1 VECDELQQRL
11 RRRERELE
19 AVRRI
24 SAALYSRSDPGDV
37 DELERQV
44 LQVAT
49 ETVESSDGTIY
60 LHDPERRKL
69 IFKYVI
75 GGASDK
81 LTGMEIEEDRG
92 VVGSV
97 FQRKAGRIDLDAA
110 AAADRDRAIDDKT
123 GYVTRNI
130 VTVPLL
136 TMGGQC
142 IGVMQVLNKREGAFD
157 EDDLEVLTLLARQA
171 ASAIESARLYRDQK
185 LAEVVHRI
193 GDISHDVK
201 NMVTPIQT
209 GTQTLEMM
217 IDAMFEDLDRS
228 LANGKVPPETA
239 AEIEAACATVREFYQ
254 EAMQMNYDGVTA
266 TQERV
271 KEIADSVKG
280 IISAPHFED
289 ADVREIIE
297 SVVRPLRLVAEPRGV
312 SIDTA
317 GMEPVPTAE
326 IARSLILNVVYNLI
340 NNAIPYT
347 PSGGFVY
354 VRTRLTRPEEDEHA
368 PRLQIEVA
376 DTGRGI
382 PPHIL
387 EKLFTG
393 QAVSDKVGGT
403 GLGTQIVRRGVDAH
417 HGQITVTSELG
428 HGATFTIRLPLR
440 QPAADKVT
448 R

>member
-1 VECDELQQRL
+1 VDDCDGLRQRL

-49 ETVESSDGTIY
+49 ETLESNAGTIY

-75 GGASDK
+75 GGMADR
-81 LTGMEIEEDRG
+81 LTGMEMDEDIG

-97 FQRKAGRIDLDAA
+97 FQSKEGGITPDANA
-110 AAADRDRAIDDKT
+110 APVHNRAIDEQT
-123 GYVTRNI
+123 SFVTRNI
-130 VTVPLL
+130 VTVPLC
-136 TMGGQC
+136 TMEGQC
-142 IGVMQVLNKREGAFD
+142 IGVMQVLNKRDGAFD
-157 EDDLEVLTLLARQA
+157 EDDLEVLTILARQA

-217 IDAMFEDLDRS
+217 IDAMFEDLDHC
-228 LANGKVPPETA
+228 LGNGAVPPEA
-239 AEIEAACATVREFYQ
+239 VEKIQSACVGVREFYR
-254 EAMQMNYDGVTA
+254 EVMQMNYDGVRA

-271 KEIADSVKG
+271 REIADSVKG
-280 IISAPHFED
+280 IISEPHFEE
-289 ADVREIIE
+289 ADVRRIIE
-297 SVVRPLRLVAEPRGV
+297 DVVRTLRLVAEVQGV
-312 SIDTA
+312 TIDTS
-317 GMEPVPTAE
+317 GLEPVPKAE
-326 IARSLILNVVYNLI
+326 IAFSLIYNVVYNLI

-347 PSGGFVY
+347 PAGGFVF
-354 VRTRLTRPEEDEHA
+354 VRTRLTRPEEDEAA

-387 EKLFTG
+387 DKLFTG

-403 GLGTQIVRRGVDAH
+403 GLGTQIVWRGVASH
-417 HGQITVTSELG
+417 HGQITVASELG

-440 QPAADKVT
+440 QPE
-448 R
+448 

>member
-1 VECDELQQRL
+1 VECDDLNQRL

-24 SAALYSRSDPGDV
+24 SAALYSRSDPDDV

-49 ETVESSDGTIY
+49 ETVDSNDGTIY

-69 IFKYVI
+69 IYKYVI
-75 GGASDK
+75 GGMADQ
-81 LTGMEIEEDRG
+81 LTGLETDDGKG
-92 VVGSV
+92 VVGRV
-97 FQRKAGRIDLDAA
+97 FQSKEGSITVDAN
-110 AAADRDRAIDDKT
+110 ADADHNRAFDERT
-123 GYVTRNI
+123 GYVTLNI

-142 IGVMQVLNKREGAFD
+142 IGVMQVLNKRDGAFD
-157 EDDLEVLTLLARQA
+157 EDDLEVLTILAGQA

-228 LANGKVPPETA
+228 LADGKVSPEATE
-239 AEIEAACATVREFYQ
+239 EIASACAGVRDFYH

-271 KEIADSVKG
+271 REIADSVKG
-280 IISAPHFED
+280 IISEPHFEE
-289 ADVREIIE
+289 ADVREVIE
-297 SVVRPLRLVAEPRGV
+297 GVVRTLRMVAIPKGV
-312 SIDTA
+312 TIDTS
-317 GMEPVPTAE
+317 GLEPVPKAE

-347 PSGGFVY
+347 PEGGFVY
-354 VRTRLTRPEEDEHA
+354 VRTKLTQPTEDEHA

-382 PPHIL
+382 PPPVL

-393 QAVSDKVGGT
+393 QTISDKVGGT
-403 GLGTQIVRRGVDAH
+403 GLGTQIVKRGVDAH
-417 HGQITVTSELG
+417 HGEIIVTSELG
-428 HGATFTIRLPLR
+428 QGATFTIRLPLR
-440 QPAADKVT
+440 QPT
-448 R
+448 

>member
-1 VECDELQQRL
+1 MECEELQQRL

-19 AVRRI
+19 GVRRI
-24 SAALYSRSDPGDV
+24 SAALYSRSDPADV

-49 ETVESSDGTIY
+49 QTVDSSDGTIY

-69 IFKYVI
+69 VFKYVI
-75 GGASDK
+75 GGMADQ
-81 LTGMEIEEDRG
+81 LTGMEMEEDRG

-97 FQRKAGRIDLDAA
+97 FQSKEGRIDLDANA
-110 AAADRDRAIDDKT
+110 ARDRERAIDDKT

-136 TMGGQC
+136 TMEGQC
-142 IGVMQVLNKREGAFD
+142 IGAMQVLNKRVGAFD
-157 EDDLEVLTLLARQA
+157 EDDLDVLTLLARQA

-217 IDAMFEDLDRS
+217 IDGMFEDLDRC
-228 LANGKVPPETA
+228 LASGKVPSEAA
-239 AEIEAACATVREFYQ
+239 AEIEAACAMVRDFYH
-254 EAMQMNYDGVTA
+254 EAMQMSYDGVTA

-280 IISAPHFED
+280 IISVPQFEFV
-289 ADVREIIE
+289 DVREIIE

-312 SIDTA
+312 SIDTS
-317 GMEPVPTAE
+317 GVQPVPRAQL
-326 IARSLILNVVYNLI
+326 ARSMILNVIYNLI

-354 VRTRLTRPEEDEHA
+354 VRTKLTEAEEDEQA

-382 PPHIL
+382 PPHIM

-417 HGQITVTSELG
+417 HGQITVASELG

-440 QPAADKVT
+440 QPT
-448 R
+448 